1 MTAQDNDW
9 SEWGELWRE
18 QPGVDVARL
27 QRQILRKRRRMQGAV
42 ALELLASAIAVAQC
56 VRLALSGTER
66 WAVMGVAAL
75 VFVVLLQC
83 LYLHAR
89 HGTWRASGSDV
100 ASLLRLMR
108 RRAQAGIRLAHIY
121 LWSTL
126 ALVAVSLC
134 VAAPELAPA
143 RWASDPRLQR
153 LLVLQL
159 AINGPII
166 VATVVACLWYQRRQ
180 RARLARVDALLMPD
194 GESTQA
200 HRFD

>member
-1 MTAQDNDW
+1 MTTQDDW

-42 ALELLASAIAVAQC
+42 MLELGASAIAVVQC
-56 VRLALSGTER
+56 VRLVLRGTER
-66 WAVMGVAAL
+66 WAVMGIAAL
-75 VFVVLLQC
+75 VFVVLLQG

-89 HGTWRASGSDV
+89 HGTWRAAGSDV
-100 ASLLRLMR
+100 ASLLLLTR

-126 ALVAVSLC
+126 VLVAVAFC
-134 VAAPELAPA
+134 VAAPELAH
-143 RWASDPRLQR
+143 WASDPRLQR
-153 LLVLQL
+153 LLVLQF
-159 AINGPII
+159 AVNGPII
-166 VATVVACLWYQRRQ
+166 VATVVACLWYRRRQ

-194 GESTQA
+194 DEPTQT
-200 HRFD
+200 HRLD

>member
-1 MTAQDNDW
+1 MTAQDDVW

-18 QPGVDVARL
+18 QPTADVAKL
-27 QRQILRKRRRMQGAV
+27 QREARRKRWRMQGMV
-42 ALELLASAIAVAQC
+42 ALELLGSAIAIAQC
-56 VRLALSGTER
+56 TRLALHGTGR
-66 WAVMGVAAL
+66 WAGLGIAAL

-100 ASLLRLMR
+100 DSLLRLTR
-108 RRAQAGIRLAHIY
+108 QRAQAGIRLAQIY

-126 ALVAVSLC
+126 ALVVVALC

-143 RWASDPRLQR
+143 RWASDPQLRR
-153 LLVLQL
+153 LLVLQI
-159 AINGPII
+159 AVNGPIV

-180 RARLARVDALLMPD
+180 RVRIACVDGLLRAD
-194 GESTQA
+194 AESGQA
-200 HRFD
+200 HRLD

>member
-1 MTAQDNDW
+1 MTAQDDVW

-18 QPGVDVARL
+18 QPTVDVAHL
-27 QRQILRKRRRMQGAV
+27 QRQALHKRRRMQGTV
-42 ALELLASAIAVAQC
+42 ALELTASLIAVAQC
-56 VRLALSGTER
+56 VRLALRGTAH
-66 WAVMGVAAL
+66 WAGFGIAAL

-89 HGTWRASGSDV
+89 RGTWRASGCDV
-100 ASLLRLMR
+100 ASLLRLTR

-126 ALVAVSLC
+126 ALVAVALC

-143 RWASDPRLQR
+143 RWASDAQLRH

-159 AINGPII
+159 SINGPI
-166 VATVVACLWYQRRQ
+166 VAATVVACLWYQRRQ
-180 RARLARVDALLMPD
+180 RARLARVDALLMAD
-194 GESTQA
+194 DDSGRA
-200 HRFD
+200 HRLD

>member
-18 QPGVDVARL
+18 QPAIDVACL

-42 ALELLASAIAVAQC
+42 ALELGASAIAVVQC
-56 VRLALSGTER
+56 VRLVLHGTER
-66 WAVMGVAAL
+66 WAVMGIAAL

-100 ASLLRLMR
+100 ASLLRLTR

-126 ALVAVSLC
+126 ALVAVALC
-134 VAAPELAPA
+134 VAAPELA
-143 RWASDPRLQR
+143 RWASDPGLRR

-159 AINGPII
+159 AVNGPIV
-166 VATVVACLWYQRRQ
+166 VATVVACLWYLRRQ

-194 GESTQA
+194 NEPTQA
-200 HRFD
+200 HRLD